1 MCQTFALP
9 IIVHVIFVQWEQLTC
24 AIGSYPI
31 AISYY
36 FRLVY
41 LARVPHI
48 PPMQDF
54 VSLQLSENFH

>member
-36 FRLVY
+36 FRLIY